1 MAKAP
6 PRRPIYVLDGGKA
19 VGGPF
24 FTDAEVSRLLDHY
37 ARTDPDRLQRVRVTL
52 DGVPVNDDHLQQA
65 QSTQRRK
72 KRSQRKPGKHVV
84 IPGDGDPCPSC
95 DQPMQIREHDGIG
108 AKQLR

>member
-37 ARTDPDRLQRVRVTL
+37 ART
-52 DGVPVNDDHLQQA
+52 
-65 QSTQRRK
+65 
-72 KRSQRKPGKHVV
+72 
-84 IPGDGDPCPSC
+84 
-95 DQPMQIREHDGIG
+95 
-108 AKQLR
+108 